1 LAFGNTY
8 KASNIYWPVVLR
20 ITRPYYVRSSSRT
33 LYNSSLSRLYGKHIM
48 SDLKLRLANAV
59 KDAMRAKASERL
71 GTLRFL
77 QAAIKQ
83 REIDERKDLNDADVV
98 AIIEKQVKQ
107 RRESIAAFE
116 QAGRTETAAQETAEM
131 AVLKEFLPQA
141 ASEADIA
148 AAIDAA
154 VAEVHAQGV
163 TGAPAMGKVMAILK
177 QALAGRAEMSALSAR
192 VKAKL
197 S

>member
-1 LAFGNTY
+1 
-8 KASNIYWPVVLR
+8 
-20 ITRPYYVRSSSRT
+20 
-33 LYNSSLSRLYGKHIM
+33 M
-48 SDLKLRLANAV
+48 SDLKVRIADAV
-59 KDAMRAKASERL
+59 KDAMRAKAAERL

-83 REIDERKDLNDADVV
+83 REVDERKDLSDAEVT
-98 AIIEKQVKQ
+98 AIIEKQIKQ

-116 QAGRTETAAQETAEM
+116 QAGRVETAAQETAELV
-131 AVLKEFLPQA
+131 VLKEFLPQGA
-141 ASEADIA
+141 TDAEIA

-154 VAEVHAQGV
+154 LAEVAAQGV

-177 QALAGRAEMSALSAR
+177 QALAGRAEMSALSAQ